1 MEGTRG
7 STAVDSGSKQ
17 RAARRLRRRWVMVL
31 ALVGFGAG
39 ALAPVAGL
47 AGGDGEWRHGY
58 GMPEPDQRQVSQ
70 RHVRPPTGAEARM
83 HPGSDPAGGD
93 AGMLGEG
100 NGGMEAIPMPA
111 MHLLYSLRAV
121 HYAGRCG
128 SPGRLC
134 TLIAAHA
141 RAGIGPVAWTRTDA
155 SRAVVSDAEASG
167 MQDSVAANYAVTRA
181 QGRTPRT
188 RRPDEG

>member
-17 RAARRLRRRWVMVL
+17 RAARRSRPRWVMVL

-58 GMPEPDQRQVSQ
+58 GMPEPDQRRVSQ

-83 HPGSDPAGGD
+83 HPGSDPAGGN

-121 HYAGRCG
+121 HSVRECG
-128 SPGRLC
+128 SHPRLC
-134 TLIAAHA
+134 ALIAAHA
-141 RAGIGPVAWTRTDA
+141 RTGIGPVAWKRTA
-155 SRAVVSDAEASG
+155 ATQSVVSEAESHGIQDA
-167 MQDSVAANYAVTRA
+167 VAASYAVTPA
-181 QGRTPRT
+181 QGRTART
-188 RRPDEG
+188 RRPSKS